1 MRRFD
6 VPDEVFLAEP
16 PASLGGELV
25 SAKTPESPSWVE
37 LRVPQDDLLQ
47 VYKFLYGFVT
57 LEHLNHDAKEIMAE
71 LEDLKRKFNNDT
83 LANLTRAHWERK
95 ISPVFLHS
103 AGVQAEAD
111 KAVVDAEIER
121 LKEESLARF
130 VRTHAKIRILKHSIV
145 GWNYKNLAGIPIPTG
160 DEYWAWEERISLWP
174 RFAPWIIARVF
185 DLQGDETE
193 SESSAERTDGKQPTP
208 KGSPQNGRQ
217 GVGDQDWPS
226 GRIST

>member
-47 VYKFLYGFVT
+47 VYKFLYGFSSAIISLASWFRCSSVT
-57 LEHLNHDAKEIMAE
+57 
-71 LEDLKRKFNNDT
+71 DLKRKFNNDT

-185 DLQGDETE
+185 DLQGDETDRNPLLREPTE
-193 SESSAERTDGKQPTP
+193 SNPHRKVVRKMAG
-208 KGSPQNGRQ
+208 Q
-217 GVGDQDWPS
+217 GVGDRDWPS